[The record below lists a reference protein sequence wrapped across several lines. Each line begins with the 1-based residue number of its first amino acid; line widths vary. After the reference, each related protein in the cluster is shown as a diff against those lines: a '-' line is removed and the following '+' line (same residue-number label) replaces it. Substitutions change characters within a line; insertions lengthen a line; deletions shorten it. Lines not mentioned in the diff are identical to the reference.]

1 MSVYISITIKAYGR
15 EMLKVFPAN
24 EYQTSAFLTFM
35 SNKAIHKIEFK
46 YPGNI
51 NFYLKKMNTDGLNDD
66 YSDFCVLENEK
77 GENHILSNNEKKLKG
92 YTAWHNRMSEP
103 MGGNYKKK
111 ITQKKPVIK
120 KKLTKKKRQYLANY
134 IKTNAL
140 TYGISSI
147 DNDEID
153 NKNILKSTLKA
164 MSIATNIAY
173 NKYKFN
179 KIYID
184 GPYYNP
190 YIPPGEDTEFIPYE
204 CINKGDSTYTCIAAA
219 SILAKEQ
226 HNENIIKLVND
237 NPELEKYDLIN
248 NHGYGTKKHLDAI
261 NKYGVTK
268 WHRKSYKCCK

>member
-1 MSVYISITIKAYGR
+1 MLGTSCGAIINNNGYG
-15 EMLKVFPAN
+15 
-24 EYQTSAFLTFM
+24 SAFSDFDHDGDLDM
-35 SNKAIHKIEFK
+35 ILVGHSSNVGSINLLRNDSEARNWVMFELQQ
-46 YPGNI
+46 NQN
-51 NFYLKKMNTDGLNDD
+51 NFYAVGATVELFSG
-66 YSDFCVLENEK
+66 NEK
-77 GENHILSNNEKKLKG
+77 QI
-92 YTAWHNRMSEP
+92 
-103 MGGNYKKK
+103 
-111 ITQKKPVIK
+111 
-120 KKLTKKKRQYLANY
+120 NY
-134 IKTNAL
+134 IAAGNGYCSQNTFDIHFGLDTIN
-140 TYGISSI
+140 YI
-147 DNDEID
+147 DSVKIIWPDNQDEVFYDINVN

>member
-1 MSVYISITIKAYGR
+1 MSDYI
-15 EMLKVFPAN
+15 FPNNNYEAGIDESN
-24 EYQTSAFLTFM
+24 RGGLIGSVVSACVV
-35 SNKAIHKIEFK
+35 
-46 YPGNI
+46 
-51 NFYLKKMNTDGLNDD
+51 LKKAET
-66 YSDFCVLENEK
+66 EE
-77 GENHILSNNEKKLKG
+77 ELKI
-92 YTAWHNRMSEP
+92 
-103 MGGNYKKK
+103 YKE
-111 ITQKKPVIK
+111 IK
-120 KKLTKKKRQYLANY
+120 DSKKLTKKKRQYLANY

-153 NKNILKSTLKA
+153 NNNILKSTLKA

-237 NPELEKYDLIN
+237 NPDLEKYDLLN

>member
-1 MSVYISITIKAYGR
+1 MSDYI
-15 EMLKVFPAN
+15 FPNNNYEAGIDESN
-24 EYQTSAFLTFM
+24 RGGLIGSVVSACVV
-35 SNKAIHKIEFK
+35 
-46 YPGNI
+46 
-51 NFYLKKMNTDGLNDD
+51 LKKAET
-66 YSDFCVLENEK
+66 EE
-77 GENHILSNNEKKLKG
+77 ELKI
-92 YTAWHNRMSEP
+92 
-103 MGGNYKKK
+103 YKE
-111 ITQKKPVIK
+111 IK
-120 KKLTKKKRQYLANY
+120 DSKKLTKKKRQYLANY

>member
-1 MSVYISITIKAYGR
+1 MSDYI
-15 EMLKVFPAN
+15 FPNNNYEAGIDESN
-24 EYQTSAFLTFM
+24 RGGLIGSVVSACVV
-35 SNKAIHKIEFK
+35 
-46 YPGNI
+46 
-51 NFYLKKMNTDGLNDD
+51 LKKAETK
-66 YSDFCVLENEK
+66 EE
-77 GENHILSNNEKKLKG
+77 LKI
-92 YTAWHNRMSEP
+92 
-103 MGGNYKKK
+103 YKE
-111 ITQKKPVIK
+111 IK
-120 KKLTKKKRQYLANY
+120 DSKKLTKKKRQYLANY

-147 DNDEID
+147 DNHEID
-153 NKNILKSTLKA
+153 NNNILKSTLKA
-164 MSIATNIAY
+164 MSVATNIAY

-237 NPELEKYDLIN
+237 NPELEKYDLLN